1 MNGFITQDSIESV
14 KRAADIVSVVG
25 EYVKLDKRGSDFWG
39 CCPFHG
45 EKTASFHVIP
55 EKNAYYCFG
64 CHAGGSSA
72 IKFIQEIEK
81 ISFAESVE
89 LLAKRFGV
97 VLQYEENGKAEY
109 KTDHT
114 KDDLKSLYN
123 RLSGTFNY
131 LLTQTDSGKKAL
143 NYIKTRGITDDII
156 EKFKFGYSPQDR
168 YWLKKFLLSKN
179 FSEELLE
186 KSGLFSKNYQ
196 NMCLFSDRFM
206 IPIFDE
212 RGDCVA
218 LSGRVIPPAD
228 ESQRK
233 YINSPETVIYSKK
246 NTLFALNLAKRPM
259 REKGFAIICE
269 GPMDCIAYHQ
279 AGITNAVASCGTSF
293 TEEHIQKLKRYAY
306 SKENGVST
314 VYLSFDSDGAGRA
327 ATMKAILACRKA
339 GLAVKVIRL
348 TGGKDPS
355 EILLKF
361 GADTL
366 ISDVNNAILDSDY
379 LFENLA
385 NEYRVDTPDGK
396 TQFSMAFFQYIDS
409 LQTNIQ
415 KESCLEQLCQ
425 KLNLSYQAVLR
436 DYNNRDE
443 ARRRLEKRAEN
454 SQGSED
460 SDIPKGMELR
470 ALIAVIA
477 DTSQFELMRRELNED
492 VFESQEAKKLFVI
505 LEDLYQQQNLS
516 FSSICEHCSNPK
528 LVQIITDSVMSGE
541 YSHNTA
547 QFVKD
552 SIEIIKGRDLKR
564 QKEYILSRLKSL
576 NNPTTSEQLQELNAL
591 MKEKMNIDKL
601 ESARQEQS

>member
-1 MNGFITQDSIESV
+1 MAGFISQDSIESV

-64 CHAGGSSA
+64 CHAGGASA

-81 ISFAESVE
+81 ISFPEAVE
-89 LLAKRFGV
+89 LLAKKFGIV
-97 VLQYEENGKAEY
+97 IQYEENGNIEY
-109 KTDHT
+109 KADHT

-123 RLSGTFNY
+123 RLSSMFNY
-131 LLTQTDSGKKAL
+131 MLTQTPPGKKAL
-143 NYIKTRGITDDII
+143 SYIKTRGITDDII
-156 EKFKFGYSPQDR
+156 EKFKFGYSPADR

-186 KSGLFSKNYQ
+186 KSGLFSKNYKDLS
-196 NMCLFSDRFM
+196 LFSDRFM

-233 YINSPETVIYSKK
+233 YINSPETIIYSKK
-246 NTLFALNLAKRPM
+246 NTLFALNLAKRSM
-259 REKGFAIICE
+259 GEKGFAIICE

-293 TEEHIQKLKRYAY
+293 TQEHIQKLKRYAY
-306 SKENGVST
+306 SKENGIST
-314 VYLSFDSDGAGRA
+314 VYLSFDSDGAGQA
-327 ATMKAILACRKA
+327 ATLKAILACRKE
-339 GLAVKVIRL
+339 GMAVKVIRL

-366 ISDVNNAILDSDY
+366 INDVNNAIIDSDY
-379 LFENLA
+379 LFSSLA
-385 NEYRVDTPDGK
+385 NEYKVDTPDGK
-396 TQFSMAFFQYIDS
+396 TQFAMAFFQYVDS
-409 LQTNIQ
+409 LQTDIQ

-436 DYNNRDE
+436 DYNNREE
-443 ARRRLEKRAEN
+443 ARRRLEKRTETHEN
-454 SQGSED
+454 AGLP
-460 SDIPKGMELR
+460 DIPKGMELR

-477 DTSQFELMRRELNED
+477 DTNQFELMRRELNED
-492 VFESQEAKKLFVI
+492 VFESLEAKKLFVI
-505 LEDLYQQQNLS
+505 LEDLYQQKNLS
-516 FSSICEHCSNPK
+516 FSSICEHCDNPK
-528 LVQIITDSVMSGE
+528 LVQIITEAVMSGE
-541 YSHNTA
+541 YSKNTE
-547 QFVKD
+547 QIVKD
-552 SIEIIKGRDLKR
+552 SIEIIKGKDLKR
-564 QKEYILSRLKSL
+564 QKEYILERLKKL
-576 NNPTTSEQLQELNAL
+576 NNPTTPEQMAELNSL
-591 MKEKMNIDKL
+591 MKEKMNIDRL
-601 ESARQEQS
+601 EKAK

>member
-1 MNGFITQDSIESV
+1 MAGFISQDSIESV

-64 CHAGGSSA
+64 CHAGGGSS

-81 ISFAESVE
+81 ISFPEAVE
-89 LLAKRFGV
+89 LLAKKFGIV
-97 VLQYEENGKAEY
+97 IQYEENGNIEY
-109 KTDHT
+109 KVDHS

-123 RLSGTFNY
+123 RLSSMFNY
-131 LLTQTDSGKKAL
+131 MLTQTPPGKKAL
-143 NYIKTRGITDDII
+143 SYIKSRGITDDII
-156 EKFKFGYSPQDR
+156 EKFKFGYSPADR
-168 YWLKKFLLSKN
+168 YWLKKFLRSKN

-186 KSGLFSKNYQ
+186 KSGLFSKNYKDLS
-196 NMCLFSDRFM
+196 LFSDRFM

-233 YINSPETVIYSKK
+233 YINSPETLIYSKK
-246 NTLFALNLAKRPM
+246 NTLFALNLAKRSM
-259 REKGFAIICE
+259 SEKGFAIICE

-293 TEEHIQKLKRYAY
+293 TQEHIQKLKRYAY
-306 SKENGVST
+306 SKESGSSA
-314 VYLSFDSDGAGRA
+314 VYLSFDSDGAGQA
-327 ATMKAILACRKA
+327 ATLKAILACRKA
-339 GLAVKVIRL
+339 GLVVKVIRL

-366 ISDVNNAILDSDY
+366 INDVNNAIIDSDY
-379 LFENLA
+379 LFLALA
-385 NEYRVDTPDGK
+385 NEYKVDTPDGK
-396 TQFSMAFFQYIDS
+396 TQFAMAFFQYVDS
-409 LQTNIQ
+409 LQTDIQ
-415 KESCLEQLCQ
+415 KESSLEQLCQ

-436 DYNNRDE
+436 DYNNREE
-443 ARRRLEKRAEN
+443 ARKRLEKRTETHEN
-454 SQGSED
+454 ARFP
-460 SDIPKGMELR
+460 DIPKGMELK

-477 DTSQFELMRRELNED
+477 DTNQFELMRRELNED
-492 VFESQEAKKLFVI
+492 VFESLEAKKLFVI
-505 LEDLYQQQNLS
+505 LEDLYQQKNLS
-516 FSSICEHCSNPK
+516 FSSICEHCDNPK
-528 LVQIITDSVMSGE
+528 LVQIITEAVMSGE
-541 YSHNTA
+541 YSKNTE
-547 QFVKD
+547 QIVKD
-552 SIEIIKGRDLKR
+552 SIEIIKRKDLKR
-564 QKEYILSRLKSL
+564 QKEYILERLKKL
-576 NNPTTSEQLQELNAL
+576 NNPTTPEQMAELNSL
-591 MKEKMNIDKL
+591 IKEKMNIDKL
-601 ESARQEQS
+601 ENAK

>member
-1 MNGFITQDSIESV
+1 MAGFISQDSIESV

-64 CHAGGSSA
+64 CHAGGGSS

-81 ISFAESVE
+81 ISFPEAVE
-89 LLAKRFGV
+89 ILAKKFGIV
-97 VLQYEENGKAEY
+97 IQYEENGNIEY
-109 KTDHT
+109 KVDHS

-123 RLSGTFNY
+123 RLSSMFNY
-131 LLTQTDSGKKAL
+131 MLTQTPPGKKAL
-143 NYIKTRGITDDII
+143 SYIKSRGITDDII
-156 EKFKFGYSPQDR
+156 EKFKFGYSPADR

-186 KSGLFSKNYQ
+186 KSGLFSKNYKDLS
-196 NMCLFSDRFM
+196 LFSDRFM

-233 YINSPETVIYSKK
+233 YINSPETLIYSKK
-246 NTLFALNLAKRPM
+246 NTLFALNLAKRSM
-259 REKGFAIICE
+259 SEKGFAIICE

-293 TEEHIQKLKRYAY
+293 TQEHIQKLKRYAY
-306 SKENGVST
+306 SKESGSST
-314 VYLSFDSDGAGRA
+314 VYLSFDSDGAGQA
-327 ATMKAILACRKA
+327 ATLKAILACRKA
-339 GLAVKVIRL
+339 GLVVKVIRL

-366 ISDVNNAILDSDY
+366 INDVNNAIIDSDY
-379 LFENLA
+379 LFLA
-385 NEYRVDTPDGK
+385 LTNEYKVDTPDGK
-396 TQFSMAFFQYIDS
+396 TQFAMAFFQYVDS
-409 LQTNIQ
+409 LQTDIQ
-415 KESCLEQLCQ
+415 KESSLEQLCQ

-436 DYNNRDE
+436 DYNNREE
-443 ARRRLEKRAEN
+443 ARKRLEKRTETHEN
-454 SQGSED
+454 AGFP
-460 SDIPKGMELR
+460 DIPKGMELK

-477 DTSQFELMRRELNED
+477 DTNQFELMRRELNED
-492 VFESQEAKKLFVI
+492 VFESLEAKKLFVI
-505 LEDLYQQQNLS
+505 LEDLYQQKNLS
-516 FSSICEHCSNPK
+516 FSSICEHCDNPK
-528 LVQIITDSVMSGE
+528 LVQIITEAVMSGE
-541 YSHNTA
+541 YSKNTE
-547 QFVKD
+547 QIVKD
-552 SIEIIKGRDLKR
+552 SIEIIKRKDLKR
-564 QKEYILSRLKSL
+564 QKEYILERLKKL
-576 NNPTTSEQLQELNAL
+576 NNPTTPEQMAELNSL
-591 MKEKMNIDKL
+591 IKEKMNIDKL
-601 ESARQEQS
+601 ENAK